1 MKYKTINELRAA
13 FLKEHPQVQRKP
25 KGDYSTDI
33 RCAFDLYD
41 RITIRTPYGDIKLAI
56 TEGFVEAYLP
66 QEMNFL
72 HFRIKP
78 TIRTNS

>member
-33 RCAFDLYD
+33 RCAFDLWVEELEQN
-41 RITIRTPYGDIKLAI
+41 GLVSSELASKA
-56 TEGFVEAYLP
+56 TL
-66 QEMNFL
+66 
-72 HFRIKP
+72 
-78 TIRTNS
+78 